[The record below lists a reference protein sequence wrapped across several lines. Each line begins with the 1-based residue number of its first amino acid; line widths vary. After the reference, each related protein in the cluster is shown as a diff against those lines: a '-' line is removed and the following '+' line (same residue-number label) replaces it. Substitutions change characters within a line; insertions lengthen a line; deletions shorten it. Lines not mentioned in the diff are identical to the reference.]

1 MDAELDVL
9 LAAGAVLV
17 EEELLLPEEADVV
30 PEDAPEEEL
39 ELPDGLVLPEA
50 EEELLS
56 GREGFTPLTVTFR
69 VLLVTVQSL

>member
-30 PEDAPEEEL
+30 PEDAPEDAPEEEL

-56 GREGFTPLTVTFR
+56 G
-69 VLLVTVQSL
+69 

>member
-39 ELPDGLVLPEA
+39 ELLELPDGLVLPEA

-56 GREGFTPLTVTFR
+56 G
-69 VLLVTVQSL
+69 

>member
-1 MDAELDVL
+1 MLWEELDVPL
-9 LAAGAVLV
+9 DAEPEVLAAGAVLV
-17 EEELLLPEEADVV
+17 EEEELLPEEADVV

-56 GREGFTPLTVTFR
+56 G
-69 VLLVTVQSL
+69 

>member
-17 EEELLLPEEADVV
+17 EEEPLLPEEADVV

-56 GREGFTPLTVTFR
+56 G
-69 VLLVTVQSL
+69 